1 MYGRDGSG
9 AATLRYGD
17 GTYEVIRA
25 GGYVVCAVSG
35 HRILL
40 EDLRYWSVDRQEAY
54 ASPRQALQR
63 HEEVRAASGGS
74 PYVRPAT

>member
-1 MYGRDGSG
+1 MYGQDGSG

-17 GTYEVIRA
+17 GTYEVIRP
-25 GGYVVCAVSG
+25 GSYVVCAVSEC
-35 HRILL
+35 RILL

-63 HEEVRAASGGS
+63 HEEIRAASCGS
-74 PYVRPAT
+74 P

>member
-1 MYGRDGSG
+1 MYGQDGSG

-17 GTYEVIRA
+17 GTYEVI
-25 GGYVVCAVSG
+25 GPGSYVVCAVSG
-35 HRILL
+35 RRILL

-63 HEEVRAASGGS
+63 HEEIRAASGGS
-74 PYVRPAT
+74 S

>member
-1 MYGRDGSG
+1 MYGQDGSG

-25 GGYVVCAVSG
+25 GSYVICAVSER
-35 HRILL
+35 RILL

-63 HEEVRAASGGS
+63 YEEIRAASRGS
-74 PYVRPAT
+74 P